1 MILLISI
8 YNNFEGIIRM
18 EEVFI
23 NDKKYTFIKDFKDNT
38 LFRKSYNTLTQKTY
52 GFDFEQWYQSGYWGS
67 GYMPYSLLDGENI
80 VANVS
85 TSIVDCLVL
94 GETKRYIQIGTVMT
108 DHDYQNQ
115 GLARYLM
122 KRVIEECKSKC
133 DMIYLFANDSVL
145 NFYPK
150 FGFTAVREY
159 QYFKTITNDNEVVV
173 AEKLDMSLE
182 DNRELV
188 IDKVNNSIS
197 MSKLTMMKNVGL
209 VMFYCTSFMS
219 DKVYYLSK
227 QDVIAIAELQGDTL
241 YLQDIFSL
249 SAVDLDSVIKSLTNK
264 EVKAVVLGFIPNDID
279 SYFVN
284 LLEEDDTTL
293 FVMEDKADLF
303 KDNKLMFPILSHA

>member
-8 YNNFEGIIRM
+8 YNDFEGMITM
-18 EEVFI
+18 EEVVI

-38 LFRKSYNTLTQKTY
+38 LFRKSYNILTQKTY

-108 DHDYQNQ
+108 DPDYQNQ

-293 FVMEDKADLF
+293 FVMEDKVDLF

>member
-108 DHDYQNQ
+108 DPDYQNQ

-159 QYFKTITNDNEVVV
+159 QYFKTITNYNEVVV

>member
-67 GYMPYSLLDGENI
+67 GYMPHSLLDGENI

-108 DHDYQNQ
+108 DPDYQNQ

>member
-8 YNNFEGIIRM
+8 YNDFEGMITM
-18 EEVFI
+18 EEVVI

-38 LFRKSYNTLTQKTY
+38 LFRKSYNALTQKTY

-108 DHDYQNQ
+108 DPDYQNQ

-122 KRVIEECKSKC
+122 KRVIEEWNSKC

-227 QDVIAIAELQGDTL
+227 QDVIAIAELKGDTL

-293 FVMEDKADLF
+293 FVMEDKVDLF